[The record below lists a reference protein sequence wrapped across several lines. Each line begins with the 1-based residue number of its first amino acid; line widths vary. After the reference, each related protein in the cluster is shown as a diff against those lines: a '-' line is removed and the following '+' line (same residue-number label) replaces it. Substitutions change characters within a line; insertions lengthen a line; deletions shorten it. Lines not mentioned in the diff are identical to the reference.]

1 MPDRRLK
8 KHIKELAHT
17 KLYTRAGDAG
27 HASTLTRLNIP
38 KSSPIFDVLGTLDE
52 LGAQLGIA
60 KRHAAI
66 VAPILEQLQQD
77 IVAVSAE
84 LAGGKRYVDR
94 DRVEQLERAIDAV
107 TENADDKFRFVL
119 AGSTVGGAA
128 LDVARTVAR
137 RAERCAVTASQTGGF
152 TREMLAWLNRL
163 SDLLYALARLCD
175 HGASQMTVAA
185 ALATVMTVEGFCDKA
200 IALCQAVRAYAA
212 QQGVKIVTA
221 VCDAGGNPVAMLRAD
236 DAYIA
241 SVDIA
246 MNKAFTAV
254 SLKMSTEELSRLAQP
269 GGSLYGIQFTN
280 NNRIVIFG
288 GGVPL
293 TADGAIVGG
302 FGVSGGTAEQDTAFA
317 EYAKEYYEKELR

>member
-1 MPDRRLK
+1 M
-8 KHIKELAHT
+8 ATT
-17 KLYTRAGDAG
+17 KLYTKTGDTG
-27 HASTLTRLNIP
+27 HASTLTRQHIP
-38 KSSPIFDVLGTLDE
+38 KNSPIFDVLGTLDE
-52 LGAQLGIA
+52 LGAQLGVA
-60 KRHAAI
+60 KRHAASI
-66 VAPILEQLQQD
+66 APILEQLQQD

-84 LAGGKRYVDR
+84 LAGGKRFVDR
-94 DRVEQLERAIDAV
+94 DRVEQMERAIDA
-107 TENADDKFRFVL
+107 TFENTDDKVGFVL
-119 AGSTVGGAA
+119 AGSSVGGAA

-137 RAERCAVTASQTGGF
+137 RAERCAITASQTGGF

-175 HGASQMTVAA
+175 RSAPTTSATPAA
-185 ALATVMTVEGFCDKA
+185 AGVIAVDGFCDKA

-212 QQGVKIVTA
+212 QLGVKAVTA

-236 DAYIA
+236 DAFIA

-246 MNKAFTAV
+246 MNKAFTSV
-254 SLKMSTEELSRLAQP
+254 SLKMSTDELSRLAQP

-293 TADGAIVGG
+293 TADGVIVGG
-302 FGVSGGTAEQDTAFA
+302 FGVSGGTAEQDTALG
-317 EYAKEYYEKELR
+317 EYAKEYFEKELI

>member
-1 MPDRRLK
+1 M
-8 KHIKELAHT
+8 KELAIT
-17 KLYTRAGDAG
+17 KLYTKTGDTG
-27 HASTLTRLNIP
+27 HASTLTRQHIP

-52 LGAQLGIA
+52 LGAQLGVA
-60 KRHAAI
+60 KRHAAS

-77 IVAVSAE
+77 ILAVSAE

-107 TENADDKFRFVL
+107 TENTDDKVGFVL

-137 RAERCAVTASQTGGF
+137 RAERCAIAASQTGGF

-175 HGASQMTVAA
+175 RSTPTTAATPVANSAMTVD
-185 ALATVMTVEGFCDKA
+185 GFCDKA
-200 IALCQAVRAYAA
+200 IALCQAVRAYAV
-212 QQGVKIVTA
+212 QQGVKVVTA

-236 DAYIA
+236 DAFIA

-246 MNKAFTAV
+246 MNKAFTSV
-254 SLKMSTEELSRLAQP
+254 SLKMSTDELSRLAQP

-293 TADGAIVGG
+293 TADGVIVGG
-302 FGVSGGTAEQDTAFA
+302 FGVSGGTAEQDTALG
-317 EYAKEYYEKELR
+317 EYAKEYFEKELK

>member
-1 MPDRRLK
+1 M
-8 KHIKELAHT
+8 KELAVT
-17 KLYTRAGDAG
+17 KLYTKTGDAG
-27 HASTLTRLNIP
+27 HASTLTRQHIP
-38 KSSPIFDVLGTLDE
+38 KNSPIFDVLGTLDE
-52 LGAQLGIA
+52 LGAQLGVA
-60 KRHAAI
+60 KRHAAT

-77 IVAVSAE
+77 IIAVSAE
-84 LAGGKRYVDR
+84 LAGGKRFVDR

-107 TENADDKFRFVL
+107 TENTDDKVCFVL

-128 LDVARTVAR
+128 LDIARTVAR

-175 HGASQMTVAA
+175 RSAPQAAESKPVATTA
-185 ALATVMTVEGFCDKA
+185 MAVDGFCDKA
-200 IALCQAVRAYAA
+200 IALCQAVRSYATR
-212 QQGVKIVTA
+212 QGVKVVTA

-302 FGVSGGTAEQDTAFA
+302 FGVSGGTAEQDTALG
-317 EYAKEYYEKELR
+317 EYAKDFFEKELR